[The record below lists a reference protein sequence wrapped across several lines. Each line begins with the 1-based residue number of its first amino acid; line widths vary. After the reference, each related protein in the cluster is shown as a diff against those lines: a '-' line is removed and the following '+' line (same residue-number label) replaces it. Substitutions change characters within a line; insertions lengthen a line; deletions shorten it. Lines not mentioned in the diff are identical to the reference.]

1 MKPDPDQGIPLTLG
15 AHDAAAVDSLSESG
29 LDPARTPGEH
39 QERAG
44 RIARLLGL
52 LGRGGPVADRALGD
66 VTFARVMKLHGA
78 DAGDH
83 QHREA
88 ISVRVAAGPSA
99 IELSTK
105 DDEALESW
113 VMHGYDAERVA
124 SSLRPRA
131 RKHEALAA
139 LATRAPRAMGTSAD
153 LVGGTLARI
162 EAEIG
167 RQREAFS
174 FDGALQR
181 RRRGMR
187 IADLASLAAVLVIG
201 AAVVWPVMGAMR
213 EQSRRAVCRA
223 NLSSTA
229 TAMASYAGSNRDS
242 LPMATASLGG
252 GQWWDVGSHDGHAN
266 SANLYTLVRDG
277 YTTLANLACPGNPNA
292 ARGECDRI
300 ARDWGSIEEVSYS
313 MQLAYGPQRRT
324 WDAANAQPV
333 LADRSPVVLAAIRQQ
348 VINPLAN
355 APNHRAQGQCVL
367 YTDGSVRWFHS
378 PLLPNG
384 DNIWLPRAVEN
395 RIEEIGRQLPPGS
408 LSGREL
414 PDGAD
419 DTVLGP

>member
-1 MKPDPDQGIPLTLG
+1 MNPEPDQPTPQTLG
-15 AHDAAAVDSLSESG
+15 AHDAGAVDALSESG
-29 LDPARTPGEH
+29 LDPARTRAEH
-39 QERAG
+39 RERAG
-44 RIARLLGL
+44 KIARLLGL
-52 LGRGGPVADRALGD
+52 LGRGGPVADRSLGD
-66 VTFARVMKLHGA
+66 VTFARVMHLRGVKAGA
-78 DAGDH
+78 HAAPS
-83 QHREA
+83 REIGGPGA
-88 ISVRVAAGPSA
+88 WPSA
-99 IELSTK
+99 IELSPK

-113 VMHGYDAERVA
+113 VMHGFDAERVA

-131 RKHEALAA
+131 RRHEALAA
-139 LATRAPRAMGTSAD
+139 LATGARAGVAAPSD

-167 RQREAFS
+167 RQRDTLS
-174 FDGALQR
+174 FEGALQR

-187 IADLASLAAVLVIG
+187 MADLLSVAAVLVIG
-201 AAVVWPVMGAMR
+201 AAVVWPVLGAMR
-213 EQSRRAVCRA
+213 EQGRRTVCRA
-223 NLSSTA
+223 NLFNTA
-229 TAMASYAGSNRDS
+229 AAMASYAGSNRDS

-252 GQWWDVGSHDGHAN
+252 GQWWDVGSQDGHAN

-277 YTTLANLACPGNPNA
+277 YTTLADLACPGNPHA

-300 ARDWGSIEEVSYS
+300 ARDWRTIEEVSYS
-313 MQLAYGPQRRT
+313 MQLVYGPQRRT

-333 LADRSPVVLAAIRQQ
+333 LADRSPVVLAAIRRQL
-348 VINPLAN
+348 IDPLAN
-355 APNHRAQGQCVL
+355 APNHGAQGQCVL
-367 YTDGSVRWFHS
+367 YTDGSVRWFRS
-378 PLLPNG
+378 PVLPNG